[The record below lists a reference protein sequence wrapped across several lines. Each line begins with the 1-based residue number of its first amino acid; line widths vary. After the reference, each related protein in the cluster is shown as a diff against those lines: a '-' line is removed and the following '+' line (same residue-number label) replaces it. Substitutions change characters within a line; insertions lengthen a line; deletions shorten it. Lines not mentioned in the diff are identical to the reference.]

1 MELTAKILGFALLL
15 AGVVIIGW
23 TLYSSYNV
31 FTGKTAMPEIFNFP
45 ETIQTPTAKE
55 KVTGTMELEDVQ
67 GQVGQMI
74 GEQLKGFLPVDTL
87 PKILNLFSWSMLA
100 GILIFGGSQISSL
113 GIKLLKK

>member
-1 MELTAKILGFALLL
+1 MELAAKIFGCVLLL
-15 AGVVIIGW
+15 AGVIIIGW
-23 TLYSSYNV
+23 ALYSSYNV

-45 ETIQTPTAKE
+45 ETIQTPTAKG
-55 KVTGTMELEDVQ
+55 KVTGTMGLEDVQ
-67 GQVGQMI
+67 GQVGQII